1 MSYFISIFFCLLLLW
16 GCSWGA
22 TSTSGSSDYNYDG
35 SIENFYKAKFDSFL
49 TQFAPYKHVGLDK
62 SLFDVREKY
71 STERYEPEIDNF
83 YFSLFLPYDDECKCE
98 ARQIVYRPCCKI
110 ERTNY
115 YIVSFNGVCD
125 IPRVAC
131 YPYDDNILATYDKTG
146 RIIDFAIVGTASD
159 AEAYKIYSLENDN
172 EIAYT
177 QYVFKASEN
186 LYDGDC
192 DVATYKVT
200 IDEDGN
206 IDKCLIREEKN
217 IKVTLSEKWYND

>member
-1 MSYFISIFFCLLLLW
+1 MSYFISIFFCLLLLS
-16 GCSWGA
+16 GCSWGLA
-22 TSTSGSSDYNYDG
+22 SASGSSDCSDDG
-35 SIENFYKAKFDSFL
+35 SIENYHKAKFDSFL

-71 STERYEPEIDNF
+71 STERYEPVIDNF

-98 ARQIVYRPCCKI
+98 ARQIVYSPCCKI
-110 ERTNY
+110 ERANY
-115 YIVSFNGVCD
+115 YIISFNGACD

-131 YPYDDNILATYDKTG
+131 YPYDDNILTTYDKTG
-146 RIIDFAIVGTASD
+146 RIIDFAIVGTVGD
-159 AEAYKIYSLENDN
+159 VEAYKIYPLESDN

-177 QYVFKASEN
+177 QYVFKACEN

-200 IDEDGN
+200 IDEDGK

>member
-1 MSYFISIFFCLLLLW
+1 MSYFVSIFFCLLLIS
-16 GCSWGA
+16 GCSCGS
-22 TSTSGSSDYNYDG
+22 TSVSGSSDCSYDE
-35 SIENFYKAKFDSFL
+35 SIEDYHKAKFDSFL

-71 STERYEPEIDNF
+71 SKERYEPEIDNF

-110 ERTNY
+110 ERANY

-125 IPRVAC
+125 IPRVDC
-131 YPYDDNILATYDKTG
+131 YPYDDNILAIYDKTG
-146 RIIDFAIVGTASD
+146 RMIDFAIVGTVSD
-159 AEAYKIYSLENDN
+159 AEAYKIYPLENDN

-177 QYVFKASEN
+177 QYVFKASEH

-200 IDEDGN
+200 IDEDGK

>member
-1 MSYFISIFFCLLLLW
+1 MSYFISIFFCLLLLL

-62 SLFDVREKY
+62 SLFDVREKN
-71 STERYEPEIDNF
+71 STDRYEPEIDNF

-98 ARQIVYRPCCKI
+98 AREIVYRPCCKI

>member
-1 MSYFISIFFCLLLLW
+1 MRIFFFSLFCTLLLW
-16 GCSWGA
+16 GCSNNR
-22 TSTSGSSDYNYDG
+22 TSNAVTEGCLAEDYH
-35 SIENFYKAKFDSFL
+35 KAKFDSFL

-83 YFSLFLPYDDECKCE
+83 YFSFFLPYDDECKCE

-110 ERTNY
+110 ERTDY

>member
-1 MSYFISIFFCLLLLW
+1 MSYFISIFFCLLLLL
-16 GCSWGA
+16 GCSWGT

-35 SIENFYKAKFDSFL
+35 SIESFYKAKFDSFL